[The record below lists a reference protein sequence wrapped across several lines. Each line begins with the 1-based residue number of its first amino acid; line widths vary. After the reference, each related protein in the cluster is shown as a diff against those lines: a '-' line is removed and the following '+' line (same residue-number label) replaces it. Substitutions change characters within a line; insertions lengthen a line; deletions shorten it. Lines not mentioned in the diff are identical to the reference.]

1 MPGRTSWVLPLLLLP
16 ALAQGQKVGQQTV
29 PRGATRPPVIL
40 LNGWITGYVNSC
52 PVATD
57 STSTFGNLASYLIA
71 DGVPVVYFFDN
82 CKADPNQ
89 PIETLGNDFAS
100 LINSITYDDGTPVP
114 QIDVVAHSMGG
125 LIVRSYLAGLQ
136 LNGTLTPPADPR
148 IRKLVLIA
156 TPNFGSF
163 VAQNFSTIIVP
174 ASQSAEMIPGSALLW
189 NLATWNQRI
198 DDLRGVNAI
207 AVAGNAGSYTN
218 NLNGASLANA
228 SDGLVSLTSASL
240 GFVAQQTTVTRIVPY
255 CHVDP
260 SAFTNASLMPYNCNA
275 PGIANITSES
285 HPTGQ
290 IVRSFLADN
299 ILWQAIGSTP
309 NNDVYLS
316 VDGGAFFALVNGSG
330 SFVSDMTSVQWGTVT
345 MQNGGESGK
354 IFVTDF
360 ASGTGTYTAVSSSV
374 GSINCG
380 SITQAAGYFV
390 AARCKIATAIISI
403 SPSVANSSA
412 LLVPAGSTITL
423 TGAVFGALCNG
434 CKVTANGQSLSVSS
448 WKSNSITAQ
457 LPPNLYGLVT
467 ITVNAQTG
475 NDSIAIMI
483 PSPSS
488 TAVTISGVSSAAGYQ
503 ATIAPGSW
511 VSIYGTNFASVAYTW
526 QDSDFVNGQPPTSL
540 QGVSVTVDG
549 KPAVISYVSPTQINA
564 LVPDDNT
571 TGSVAVQVTVN
582 GQASN
587 SFSAQLQQYS
597 PAFFASNSV
606 VTAQHTDYT
615 LISASS
621 PAHAGEVVI
630 LYGTGFGSAAASD
643 IQLSIGG
650 VPAAIGFAGL
660 IEPGLEQFNVTI
672 PAGVSGNAAVV
683 ASVGGVQTPAGITI
697 PVQ

>member
-1 MPGRTSWVLPLLLLP
+1 VLSLLLLP
-16 ALAQGQKVGQQTV
+16 VLAQAQKVGQQTV
-29 PRGATRPPVIL
+29 PRDATRPPVIL
-40 LNGWITGYVNSC
+40 LNGWVTGYVNSC

-136 LNGTLTPPADPR
+136 LDGTLTPPANPR
-148 IRKLVLIA
+148 IGKLVLIA

-163 VAQNFSTIIVP
+163 VAQNFSAIITP

-207 AVAGNAGSYTN
+207 AVVGNAGSYTN
-218 NLNGASLANA
+218 SLNGASLSNA

-240 GFVAQQTTVTRIVPY
+240 GFVSQQTIVTRIVPY

-275 PGIANITSES
+275 AGIANITSES

-290 IVRSFLADN
+290 IVRSFLAGN

-330 SFVSDMTSVQWGTVT
+330 AYVSDMTQVQWGTVA
-345 MQNGGESGK
+345 MQNGAETGK

-360 ASGTGTYTAVSSSV
+360 ASGTGTYTAVSSSL
-374 GSINCG
+374 GTLNCG

-390 AARCKIATAIISI
+390 AARCKVATAIVSI
-403 SPSVANSSA
+403 SPSVPNSA
-412 LLVPAGSTITL
+412 ARLVPAGSSITL
-423 TGAVFGALCNG
+423 AGAVFGALCNG

-457 LPPNLYGLVT
+457 LPASLYGLVT

-483 PSPSS
+483 PPPSS
-488 TAVTISGVSSAAGYQ
+488 TAVAISGVANAAGYQ
-503 ATIAPGSW
+503 AAIAPGSW
-511 VSIYGTNFASVAYTW
+511 VSIFGTNFASVPYTW
-526 QDSDFVNGQPPTSL
+526 QESDFVNGQLPTAL
-540 QGVSVTVDG
+540 QGVSVTIDG
-549 KPAVISYVSPTQINA
+549 RAAAISYVSPTQVNA

-587 SFSAQLQQYS
+587 SFTAQLQQYS
-597 PAFFASNSV
+597 PGFFASNSV
-606 VTAQHTDYT
+606 VTAQHIDYS

-621 PAHAGEVVI
+621 PARRGEVVI
-630 LYGTGFGSAAASD
+630 LYGTGFGSASASD
-643 IQLSIGG
+643 IQLQIGG
-650 VPAAIGFAGL
+650 ATASIEFAGVVG
-660 IEPGLEQFNVTI
+660 PGLEQLNVTI
-672 PAGVSGNAAVV
+672 PQGVTGNLAVV
-683 ASVGGVQTPAGITI
+683 ASVGGVQTPSGITI